1 MGHVYSVRSLTE
13 EISTGSRAIP
23 HFGQNPGFSACTSGC
38 IGQVK
43 VNPGEETEVFAIGID
58 DLTELG
64 KRS

>member
-23 HFGQNPGFSACTSGC
+23 HFGQEPGFAVRTSGC

-43 VNPGEETEVFAIGID
+43 VIPEAETEVVAIGID

-64 KRS
+64 KTL